1 MKRKDF
7 LFSTLPAAAILPEM
21 INGYSVKALNQNSPL
36 VQALMLG
43 LTLTDH
49 VLVIIHLSGGND
61 VLNMVIP
68 ISDYYNY
75 YIA

>member
-36 VQALMLG
+36 VKALMQG

-49 VLVIIHLSGGND
+49 FRQR
-61 VLNMVIP
+61 
-68 ISDYYNY
+68 
-75 YIA
+75 AE